1 MQSQS
6 NIIGNYLK
14 QQREAAGLLQRE
26 VAKQAGV
33 SYSTISR
40 IESGAVLPTVDVLV
54 SIGNCL
60 ELDLTELLAK
70 LGHRTRRILPEFED
84 YLREMYDLSDEAIAS
99 VHAHFQRVV
108 DLSAN
113 K

>member
-26 VAKQAGV
+26 VAEHAGV

-54 SIGNCL
+54 SIGACL
-60 ELDLTELLAK
+60 DLDLTELLAK
-70 LGHRTRRILPEFED
+70 LGHYSRRSLPELAD
-84 YLREMYDLSDEAIAS
+84 YLREKYEANDDVIAS
-99 VHAHFQRVV
+99 VQAHFRRVTQEP
-108 DLSAN
+108 AHE
-113 K
+113 